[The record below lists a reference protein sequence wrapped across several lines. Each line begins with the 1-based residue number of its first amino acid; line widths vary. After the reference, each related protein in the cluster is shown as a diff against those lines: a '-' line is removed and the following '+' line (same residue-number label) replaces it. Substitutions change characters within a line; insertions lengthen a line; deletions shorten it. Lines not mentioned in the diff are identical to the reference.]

1 VTTYDSRLLD
11 GYRFFVQQFA
21 NLLAALDAIPEGP
34 GTTMLDN
41 SLLILATDF
50 GDGLAHY
57 HGKMG
62 YIIAGNLGRARTG
75 YYFAAANP
83 TSGPYGK
90 SSNNVNQLLNS
101 ILDMA
106 GVTDSTGAPIAEFGL
121 QGFLKK
127 INAARRIDALF
138 AT

>member
-1 VTTYDSRLLD
+1 M
-11 GYRFFVQQFA
+11 QQFA

-34 GTTMLDN
+34 GTTVLDN

-50 GDGLAHY
+50 GDGLGHY

-62 YIIAGNLGRARTG
+62 YIVAGNLGRARRG
-75 YYFAAANP
+75 YYYAAAKP
-83 TSGPYGK
+83 ADGIYGTSN
-90 SSNNVNQLLNS
+90 NNVNQLLNS

-106 GVTDSTGAPIAEFGL
+106 GVTDSSGNPVAELGL

-127 INAARRIDALF
+127 IGAPRRIDGLF